1 MEILGLSESTPKTE
15 SRLKSL
21 FWPSIQ
27 SGVDVDYLGAQGYW
41 VCTIVAIISLLFM
54 LAVGQPITALA
65 TALYFYLGG
74 VGVRERN
81 FFAAVIV
88 FFLYFLSTILM
99 LGMLFTLG
107 GVVRIFISG
116 LLLSNVRATW
126 LASQW
131 VPGSEEAAI
140 PPRFAQ
146 TIGDKFVDK
155 LPAILWPKLRIV
167 YYIFSYYI
175 FSVAYLS
182 LTVIGLGIFVARR
195 LHG

>member
-15 SRLKSL
+15 GRLKSL

-27 SGVDVDYLGAQGYW
+27 SGADVDYLGAQGYW
-41 VCTIVAIISLLFM
+41 VCTIVAVISLLFL
-54 LAVGQPITALA
+54 LATGHPITALL
-65 TALYFYLGG
+65 TAIYFYVGG

-88 FFLYFLSTILM
+88 FFLYFLSTILT
-99 LGMLFTLG
+99 LEMLFTMG
-107 GVVRIFISG
+107 GIVRIFISA

-131 VPGSEEAAI
+131 SAGSEEAAM

-146 TIGDKFVDK
+146 TLGDKFVDK
-155 LPAILWPKLRIV
+155 LPAILWPKLRIA
-167 YYIFSYYI
+167 YYIFSI
-175 FSVAYLS
+175 AYLS
-182 LTVIGLGIFVARR
+182 LTMIGLGVLVAKRI
-195 LHG
+195 HG